1 MTDRF
6 EYLNGELIII
16 EVEKIP
22 HLFKTKALDYK
33 DRAVKVEALKCVF
46 REVVGD
52 LWSAEFISSIYS
64 SIISSN
70 TLLLNFL

>member
-6 EYLNGELIII
+6 EYLNGEFIIII

-22 HLFKTKALDYK
+22 QFLFNTKALDYK
-33 DRAVKVEALKCVF
+33 DRAVKVDALKCVF

-52 LWSAEFISSIYS
+52 SWVPLSKEQQSA
-64 SIISSN
+64 
-70 TLLLNFL
+70 LGK